1 MEVQTLINTID
12 IYVLLSIGVTLI
24 AFEVFITS
32 FVLFWFGLGFI
43 LCAPISYYYQFS
55 DGIWQIL
62 ISSAIALLLLV
73 LFRKK
78 AIEKF
83 LQPKEN
89 ISDDFL
95 NEKGTGEIRNSK
107 VFYKGTYWE
116 IDSENS
122 EEVFENGDKVQIIE
136 IHKNYAKIKK

>member
-1 MEVQTLINTID
+1 MEAQTLIDVID
-12 IYVLLSIGVTLI
+12 IYVLLGIGITLI

-32 FVLFWFGLGFI
+32 FVLFWFGLGFLI
-43 LCAPISYYYQFS
+43 CAPISHYYQFS

-62 ISSAIALLLLV
+62 VSCAIALLLLV

-83 LQPKEN
+83 LKPKDAIN
-89 ISDDFL
+89 DDFL
-95 NEKGTGEIRNSK
+95 NEQGTGEIRNSK

-116 IDSENS
+116 IDAQNP
-122 EEVFENGDKVQIIE
+122 EEVFENGDKVQVIE
-136 IHKNYAKIKK
+136 THKNYAKIKK